1 MLSRDKQR
9 QIYCFNK
16 EQLLYSGFSTFTEME
31 NQKVSLPRAADKNL
45 RAQVQSNTTKLSGK
59 ACLSQGCEVL
69 KKRLL
74 QLYKMH

>member
-16 EQLLYSGFSTFTEME
+16 EQLLYSGFSPFTEME

-45 RAQVQSNTTKLSGK
+45 GAQVQSNTTKLSGK

-69 KKRLL
+69 EKKVTSII
-74 QLYKMH
+74 